1 MNEATRHRE
10 PMALAIDIAINLLI
24 IFLILAW
31 CLQILSPFIGV
42 VMWGAVIAIAVY
54 PAFLKLKS
62 SLGGRGKLAITVFVL
77 VSFAIVI
84 LPVWS
89 FGGSIVE
96 TAIDLKQ
103 DLAAG
108 TLAVPPPAEGVR
120 DWPIVGD
127 KAYALWSE
135 ASTNLSAFS
144 QAHAEQIRN
153 ITSSVLGQAATAGK
167 EALLFLVSIG
177 IAAAFLAG
185 ADGAAASMR
194 RLFRRLSPH
203 GGVELLIMSAA
214 TVRSVAVGVLGVAVI
229 QSILAGVG
237 IVLAGVPAAGVWAL
251 LVLLIAIAQLP
262 PILVLLPIAI
272 YVFSVESTTVGVIFL
287 VWSIIV
293 SFSDAALKPLLLGRG
308 LDTPM
313 LVVLLGAIGGMITS
327 GIIGLFVGAV
337 VLSVGYRLF
346 LAWLET
352 GEESTVTADA
362 ND

>member
-1 MNEATRHRE
+1 MNETTRHRE
-10 PMALAIDIAINLLI
+10 PMKLAIDIAVNLLI
-24 IFLILAW
+24 IFLILGW

-54 PAFLKLKS
+54 PAFLKLQS

-77 VSFAIVI
+77 LSFAIVI

-89 FGGSIVE
+89 FGGSIVQ

-108 TLAVPPPAEGVR
+108 TLSVPPPSDSVR
-120 DWPIVGD
+120 DWPLVGN
-127 KAYALWSE
+127 KVHALWSE
-135 ASTNLSAFS
+135 ASASLSAF
-144 QAHAEQIRN
+144 AHAHADQVRN
-153 ITSSVLGQAATAGK
+153 IASSAIAKAATAGK

-185 ADGAAASMR
+185 AEGASTSMR
-194 RLFRRLSPH
+194 RLFRRLSPQD
-203 GGVELLIMSAA
+203 GEALLAMSAA

-237 IVLAGVPAAGVWAL
+237 IALVGVPAAGVWAL
-251 LVLLIAIAQLP
+251 LVLVLAIAQLP

-272 YVFSVESTTVGVIFL
+272 YVFSVESTTVAVIFL
-287 VWSIIV
+287 VWSIVV
-293 SFSDAALKPLLLGRG
+293 SASDAVLKPLLLGRG

-313 LVVLLGAIGGMITS
+313 LVVLLGAIGGMITA

-337 VLSVGYRLF
+337 VLSVGYKLF
-346 LAWLET
+346 LAWLEA
-352 GEESTVTADA
+352 GEEDTAAA
-362 ND
+362 NG